1 MPGPDPGIHVLLF
14 PCDKDVVGRVKPGQ
28 HGVCRPHN
36 FLFVALTAMA
46 AAAVRFSTPSFE

>member
-14 PCDKDVVGRVKPGQ
+14 PCDKDVDGRVKPGQ

-36 FLFVALTAMA
+36 FLFVALTAIA